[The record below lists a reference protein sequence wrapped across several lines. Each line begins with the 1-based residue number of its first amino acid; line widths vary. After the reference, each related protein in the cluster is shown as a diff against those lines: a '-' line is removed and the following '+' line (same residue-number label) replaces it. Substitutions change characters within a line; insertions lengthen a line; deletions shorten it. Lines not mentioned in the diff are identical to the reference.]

1 MATRVFTKFGYFT
14 MEFSTFS
21 EHPAPPDKE
30 TRRQKMIE
38 ESEGG
43 FQEDLP
49 GQFAHAEK
57 QRVEAFPV

>member
-1 MATRVFTKFGYFT
+1 
-14 MEFSTFS
+14 
-21 EHPAPPDKE
+21 
-30 TRRQKMIE
+30 MIE

-43 FQEDLP
+43 FHEDLP